1 MKHRSA
7 VPLMSY
13 RRALR
18 TMPFTAVIMG
28 RQEVN
33 KTW

>member
-1 MKHRSA
+1 MKHRSK
-7 VPLMSY
+7 VPLMSD

-18 TMPFTAVIMG
+18 TTPFTAVIMG

-33 KTW
+33 ETS